1 MALDTQKE
9 MIVFLI
15 DLHVH
20 TMSSA
25 HAYSSVYENI
35 MIAKQKKLKL
45 IAITDHGPKLDDSP
59 HR

>member
-1 MALDTQKE
+1 